1 MAFAFTSIAP
11 GLGHLR
17 ARLLGLAA
25 QSLTGSPGTLFAFA
39 IQERKKEMVMMIA
52 FVITLGEIM

>member
-1 MAFAFTSIAP
+1 M
-11 GLGHLR
+11 R
-17 ARLLGLAA
+17 
-25 QSLTGSPGTLFAFA
+25 SLTPGQSPTLFAFA